1 MHHLFK
7 ISFLIVFLNFSYS
20 NGQSKKQIEINDI
33 FPWCVVSF
41 DALER
46 QPQDRISMLKAMG
59 FSKYGYNWREEHLDY
74 IQEEFALAKEN
85 DMDIE
90 SIFLWLNAKRDSI
103 GKLSPLNKAL
113 LAKLKA
119 VENKPDIWLSFSD
132 NYFKNLSQEDALNRA
147 INYITFIKEK
157 TDALGVDLALYNHSG
172 WFGNTDNQVEI
183 IKRLPDFNLKIVY
196 NFHHAQEDLDDY
208 KHVFKNIK
216 PYLTCV
222 NLNGLRKDGPKI
234 LTLGEGNYEY
244 PMIKNLLDLGYDGP
258 WGVLGHIKTED
269 VEQVLKRNMAGIQ
282 MINEKLMQEED

>member
-7 ISFLIVFLNFSYS
+7 ISFLLFILPLSFSYA
-20 NGQSKKQIEINDI
+20 QAKKQITIEDI
-33 FPWCVVSF
+33 IPWCVVSF

-46 QPQDRISMLKAMG
+46 QPQERISMLKDMG

-85 DMDIE
+85 NMAIE

-113 LAKLKA
+113 LTKLEG
-119 VENKPDIWLSFSD
+119 VENKPDIWLSFSP
-132 NYFKNLSQEDALNRA
+132 NYFKDLSQEDAINRA

-157 TDALGVDLALYNHSG
+157 ADALGVDLALYNHSG
-172 WFGNTDNQVEI
+172 WFANTDNQIEI

-196 NFHHAQEDLDDY
+196 NFHHAQEDLNDY
-208 KHVFKNIK
+208 TRVFKNIK

-222 NLNGLRKDGPKI
+222 NLNGIRKDGPKI
-234 LTLGEGNYEY
+234 LTIGEGDYEY
-244 PMIKNLLDLGYDGP
+244 PMIKTLFELGYEGP

-269 VEQVLKRNMAGIQ
+269 VEQ
-282 MINEKLMQEED
+282 